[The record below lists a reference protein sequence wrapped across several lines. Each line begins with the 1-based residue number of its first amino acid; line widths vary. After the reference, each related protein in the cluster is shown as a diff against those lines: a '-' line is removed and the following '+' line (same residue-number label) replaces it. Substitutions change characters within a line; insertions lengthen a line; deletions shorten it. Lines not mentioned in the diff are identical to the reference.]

1 MDWNKSYN
9 ILIVAFLIVNI
20 ILFSFIYFSKNA
32 NLSYDLKEKEDF
44 IKSVKTI
51 LGQKKISISC
61 EVPSKIY
68 EAPFLELE
76 YDIIQ
81 PSKELVEKFIGQ
93 FNGAINEE
101 ILMYK
106 TESEAVEIEGIKK
119 IIYYN
124 NALNTLEVPKELID
138 SSLLSSDE
146 VQKIINNFCTEK
158 NIDLTGFIK
167 ICESSDN
174 NLKRVK
180 FVEEYKG
187 YNLENSYVEFTIMK
201 GRVYVFKMQ
210 KVARINERANI
221 KSISAAEA
229 ILRLMTFDDIR
240 NKEIIDIQ
248 ICYYTKEDEDFKNKN
263 SISTDLIWKVIFS
276 DNTYVYLVS
285 EELNN

>member
-9 ILIVAFLIVNI
+9 ILIIAFLIVNVLLI
-20 ILFSFIYFSKNA
+20 SFIYFSKNA
-32 NLSYDLKEKEDF
+32 DLNYDLKEKEEF
-44 IKSVKTI
+44 LRSVKTI
-51 LGQKKISISC
+51 LGQKEISVSC

-76 YDIIQ
+76 YDAIQ
-81 PSKELVEKFIGQ
+81 PSRELVEKFIGQ

-101 ILMYK
+101 ILLYK
-106 TESEAVEIEGIKK
+106 NESESVEIEGMKK

-124 NALNTLEVPKELID
+124 NALNTLEVPKERID

-146 VQKIINNFCTEK
+146 AQKIINDFCTEK
-158 NIDLTGFIK
+158 NIDLTGFTK
-167 ICESSDN
+167 ICEFSYDS
-174 NLKRVK
+174 LKRIK
-180 FVEEYKG
+180 FVEKYKG

-201 GRVYVFKMQ
+201 GHVYIFKIQ

-229 ILRLMTFDDIR
+229 VLRLMAFDDISK
-240 NKEIIDIQ
+240 KEITDIQ

-263 SISTDLIWKVIFS
+263 SVSTDLIWKVIFS

-285 EELNN
+285 EELK